1 MFKFKFNKTHFSKLS
16 DKHVLALAIYAEE
29 EDSKIYFYFANTFK
43 KEFPETAK
51 LFDEMGKE
59 ENEHRKLL
67 IDLYKKKFGSS
78 IPIVKREHVSGFY
91 KRKPIWLIENLKLDT
106 ARDEIRKMEN
116 DAAKFYFDAAQRT
129 SDPSIRKIAW

>member
-29 EDSKIYFYFANTFK
+29 EDSKIYYYFANTFK
-43 KEFPETAK
+43 KDFPETAK

-67 IDLYKKKFGSS
+67 IDLYKKKFGNS

-91 KRKPIWLIENLKLDT
+91 KRKPIWLIENLKLQLYATIKIFWLTDSS
-106 ARDEIRKMEN
+106 ISN
-116 DAAKFYFDAAQRT
+116 FSLIFIVI
-129 SDPSIRKIAW
+129 SDCLAEQ